1 MQKTDAKAEKR
12 RKELLKIAGDSATA
26 AQLVNEMIFIEGQ
39 LAELK
44 ALPMI
49 RRNPNNPAQA
59 KPTPTAKLYKE
70 LLQQYINIVKAVEHI
85 SGGDGEEISP
95 LRQYLNS
102 LNGGGDD

>member
-1 MQKTDAKAEKR
+1 MQKTDKQADKR
-12 RKELLKIAGDSATA
+12 RNELLKIAGDSATA
-26 AQLVNEMIFIEGQ
+26 AQLVDEMIFIEAQ
-39 LAELK
+39 LSELK

-70 LLQQYINIVKAVEHI
+70 LLQQYVNIVKAIEHI
-85 SGGDGEEISP
+85 SGADGEEISP

-102 LNGGGDD
+102 INGND